1 MSRNERVPTIGSPG
15 EPDLTPAP
23 GWRPDTL
30 EEGDSAIK
38 VASAPL
44 RAAGLEITE
53 TDEGV
58 VVYEQS
64 RGRVHALN
72 SSAAVILELC
82 DGTRD
87 TIGIA
92 VELADLFGLPEPP
105 VSLVE
110 DCVATLDR
118 EGLVVHPPGS

>member
-1 MSRNERVPTIGSPG
+1 MENVDSTTTVPA
-15 EPDLTPAP
+15 L
-23 GWRPDTL
+23 
-30 EEGDSAIK
+30 
-38 VASAPL
+38 PL
-44 RAAGLEITE
+44 RAADLEITE

-58 VVYEQS
+58 VVYEQI

-82 DGTRD
+82 DGKRD
-87 TIGIA
+87 TLGIA

-110 DCVATLDR
+110 DCITALDR
-118 EGLVVHPPGS
+118 EGLVVQPPGS